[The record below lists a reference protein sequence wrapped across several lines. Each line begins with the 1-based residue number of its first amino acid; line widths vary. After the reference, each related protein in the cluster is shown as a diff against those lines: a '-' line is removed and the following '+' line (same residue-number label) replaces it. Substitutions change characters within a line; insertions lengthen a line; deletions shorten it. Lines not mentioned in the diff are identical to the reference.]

1 MCKTI
6 DVVELKTIED
16 IMPAYKKAYNRN
28 DGISTIL
35 VEFPDFG
42 KA

>member
-6 DVVELKTIED
+6 DIVELKTIED
-16 IMPAYKKAYNRN
+16 IMPAYQKAYNRT

>member
-6 DVVELKTIED
+6 DVVELHTVED
-16 IMPAYKKAYNRN
+16 IMPAYQKAYNRE